1 MMDNMLQKIID
12 FIKKET
18 VLTIATVLAVV
29 SAFWVHPGR
38 QYVGYIDW
46 RVLGILL
53 SLMLIVAG
61 FQSNGLFDAIGS
73 RLLAKTKNTA
83 QLMLVL
89 VFLCFFS
96 SMFITNDV
104 ALLTFVPFACT
115 ILQKCHQERLIV
127 TAFVLQTLA
136 ANLGSMLT
144 PVGNP
149 QNLYLYSISGAGLG
163 EFVGWMA
170 PYTLVSGVLL
180 LLVVF
185 VLSAG
190 KRRIALETGSFL
202 QASGAS
208 GRKKNGIYLALFVL
222 SLLSVARVLPWE
234 LMLAVV
240 LIVLI
245 FTDRAVFLQ
254 VDYCLLFT
262 FISFFIF
269 IGNMGN
275 IEAVRSVLQ
284 SLVAGRE
291 LAVGIGAS
299 QIISNVP
306 ATLLLADF
314 TQDIKNLT
322 IGVNLGGLGT
332 LIASMASLISY
343 KIYAHNYNKTK
354 GRYLLWFTI
363 ANVLFLA
370 VLVLIYVFIHRKWQK
385 TGWEK

>member
-1 MMDNMLQKIID
+1 MEVKRKLSEFLKR
-12 FIKKET
+12 ET
-18 VLTIATVLAVV
+18 VLTVAILLAIV
-29 SAFWVHPGR
+29 SAVMIPPDR
-38 QYVGYIDW
+38 EYAGYIDF
-46 RVLGILL
+46 RTLSILFCLMTVMAGLQKLGVFRNI
-53 SLMLIVAG
+53 
-61 FQSNGLFDAIGS
+61 
-73 RLLAKTKNTA
+73 AKTLLRHTQNTI
-83 QLMLVL
+83 QLAEVLVL
-89 VFLCFFS
+89 LCFIFS
-96 SMFITNDV
+96 MIITNDV
-104 ALLTFVPFACT
+104 SLITFVPFT
-115 ILQKCHQERLIV
+115 FIVLRLTGEEAVKKLAVPVI
-127 TAFVLQTLA
+127 VLQTIA

-144 PVGNP
+144 PIGNP

-190 KRRIALETGSFL
+190 KRRISLETGALL
-202 QASGAS
+202 QTPGAA

-245 FTDRAVFLQ
+245 FTDRAVFLR

-370 VLVLIYVFIHRKWQK
+370 VLVLVYVFIS
-385 TGWEK
+385 

>member
-291 LAVGIGAS
+291 LGIGAS

-370 VLVLIYVFIHRKWQK
+370 VLVLVYVFIS
-385 TGWEK
+385 

>member
-1 MMDNMLQKIID
+1 M
-12 FIKKET
+12 
-18 VLTIATVLAVV
+18 
-29 SAFWVHPGR
+29 
-38 QYVGYIDW
+38 GYIDW

-115 ILQKCHQERLIV
+115 ILQKCNQERLIV

-190 KRRIALETGSFL
+190 KRRISLETGALL
-202 QASGAS
+202 QTSGTV
-208 GRKKNGIYLALFVL
+208 GRKKNGIYLALFAL

-240 LIVLI
+240 LVVLV

-314 TQDIKNLT
+314 THNLKNLT

-370 VLVLIYVFIHRKWQK
+370 VLVLVYVFIS
-385 TGWEK
+385 

>member
-1 MMDNMLQKIID
+1 MEVKRKLSEFLKR
-12 FIKKET
+12 ET
-18 VLTIATVLAVV
+18 VLTVAILLAIV
-29 SAFWVHPGR
+29 SAVMIPPDR
-38 QYVGYIDW
+38 EYVGYIDF
-46 RVLGILL
+46 RTLSILFCLMTVMAGLQKLGVFRNI
-53 SLMLIVAG
+53 
-61 FQSNGLFDAIGS
+61 
-73 RLLAKTKNTA
+73 AKTLLRHTQNTI
-83 QLMLVL
+83 QLAEVLVL
-89 VFLCFFS
+89 LCFFF
-96 SMFITNDV
+96 SMIITNDV
-104 ALLTFVPFACT
+104 SLITFVPFT
-115 ILQKCHQERLIV
+115 FIVLQLTGEEAVKKLAVPVI
-127 TAFVLQTLA
+127 VLQTIA

-144 PVGNP
+144 PIGNP

-190 KRRIALETGSFL
+190 KRRISLETGGPL
-202 QASGAS
+202 QTSGAA

-245 FTDRAVFLQ
+245 FTDRAVFLR

-370 VLVLIYVFIHRKWQK
+370 VLVLVYVFIS
-385 TGWEK
+385 

>member
-38 QYVGYIDW
+38 QYVDYIDW

-163 EFVGWMA
+163 ELSDGWHRIRSCQ
-170 PYTLVSGVLL
+170 VC
-180 LLVVF
+180 F
-185 VLSAG
+185 CCLSCSCSA
-190 KRRIALETGSFL
+190 RASARISLETGALL
-202 QASGAS
+202 QTPGAA

-245 FTDRAVFLQ
+245 FTDRAVFLR

-370 VLVLIYVFIHRKWQK
+370 VLVLVYVFIS
-385 TGWEK
+385 

>member
-29 SAFWVHPGR
+29 SAFWVHPGQ

-61 FQSNGLFDAIGS
+61 FQSNGLFDVIGS

-127 TAFVLQTLA
+127 TAFVLETLA
-136 ANLGSMLT
+136 ANLGSKLT

-149 QNLYLYSISGAGLG
+149 QNLYLYSIAGAGLG

-245 FTDRAVFLQ
+245 FTDRAVF
-254 VDYCLLFT
+254 LLFT

-370 VLVLIYVFIHRKWQK
+370 VLVLIYVFIS
-385 TGWEK
+385 

>member
-1 MMDNMLQKIID
+1 
-12 FIKKET
+12 
-18 VLTIATVLAVV
+18 
-29 SAFWVHPGR
+29 
-38 QYVGYIDW
+38 
-46 RVLGILL
+46 
-53 SLMLIVAG
+53 MLIVAG

-269 IGNMGN
+269 IVPLVFF
-275 IEAVRSVLQ
+275 ILFIRIVIVDRKDEIIVIIIQRYRTDIDVLVDDVLDFVEGFLIQ
-284 SLVAGRE
+284 FLPQQVFQLR
-291 LAVGIGAS
+291 
-299 QIISNVP
+299 N
-306 ATLLLADF
+306 TLLG
-314 TQDIKNLT
+314 N
-322 IGVNLGGLGT
+322 
-332 LIASMASLISY
+332 
-343 KIYAHNYNKTK
+343 
-354 GRYLLWFTI
+354 GRDKHMRNAF
-363 ANVLFLA
+363 
-370 VLVLIYVFIHRKWQK
+370 
-385 TGWEK
+385 G

>member
-170 PYTLVSGVLL
+170 PYTLVSGV

-370 VLVLIYVFIHRKWQK
+370 VLVLVYVFIS
-385 TGWEK
+385 

>member
-1 MMDNMLQKIID
+1 MRLISQAAALLRR
-12 FIKKET
+12 EA
-18 VLTIATVLAVV
+18 VLCIAAFCAVCSMPFVPPDREYLGYFDLRVLCLLFCLMAVV
-29 SAFWVHPGR
+29 
-38 QYVGYIDW
+38 
-46 RVLGILL
+46 LGMQQCGLFAALAQRLL
-53 SLMLIVAG
+53 SGRRQV
-61 FQSNGLFDAIGS
+61 
-73 RLLAKTKNTA
+73 RLL
-83 QLMLVL
+83 LLVL
-89 VFLCFFS
+89 VLLPFFC
-96 SMFITNDV
+96 SMLVTNDV
-104 ALLTFVPFACT
+104 SLITFVPFA
-115 ILQKCHQERLIV
+115 ILVLGLTGRRDLLIRTV
-127 TAFVLQTLA
+127 VLQTLA
-136 ANLGSMLT
+136 ANLGSMAT

-163 EFVGWMA
+163 EFIGWMA

-190 KRRIALETGSFL
+190 KRRISLETGALL
-202 QASGAS
+202 QTSGAA

-314 TQDIKNLT
+314 THNLKNLT

-370 VLVLIYVFIHRKWQK
+370 VLVLVYVFIS
-385 TGWEK
+385 

>member
-29 SAFWVHPGR
+29 SAFWVRPGR

-222 SLLSVARVLPWE
+222 SLLSVARVLPWV
-234 LMLAVV
+234 MLAVV

-370 VLVLIYVFIHRKWQK
+370 VLVLIYVFIS
-385 TGWEK
+385 

>member
-1 MMDNMLQKIID
+1 MLQKIID

>member
-1 MMDNMLQKIID
+1 MDNMLQKIID

-38 QYVGYIDW
+38 QYVDYIDW

-144 PVGNP
+144 PIGIRSCQVCFCC
-149 QNLYLYSISGAGLG
+149 LSCSCSAR
-163 EFVGWMA
+163 A
-170 PYTLVSGVLL
+170 
-180 LLVVF
+180 
-185 VLSAG
+185 SAG
-190 KRRIALETGSFL
+190 SRWRRGHFCRRPGQPA
-202 QASGAS
+202 
-208 GRKKNGIYLALFVL
+208 GRKTGFIWR
-222 SLLSVARVLPWE
+222 SL
-234 LMLAVV
+234 
-240 LIVLI
+240 
-245 FTDRAVFLQ
+245 
-254 VDYCLLFT
+254 C
-262 FISFFIF
+262 
-269 IGNMGN
+269 
-275 IEAVRSVLQ
+275 
-284 SLVAGRE
+284 
-291 LAVGIGAS
+291 
-299 QIISNVP
+299 
-306 ATLLLADF
+306 
-314 TQDIKNLT
+314 
-322 IGVNLGGLGT
+322 
-332 LIASMASLISY
+332 
-343 KIYAHNYNKTK
+343 
-354 GRYLLWFTI
+354 
-363 ANVLFLA
+363 
-370 VLVLIYVFIHRKWQK
+370 
-385 TGWEK
+385 

>member
-1 MMDNMLQKIID
+1 MNNMLQKITD

-18 VLTIATVLAVV
+18 VLTIATALAVA
-29 SAFWVHPGR
+29 SAFWVHPGP

-144 PVGNP
+144 PIGNP
-149 QNLYLYSISGAGLG
+149 QNLYLYRISGAGLG

-190 KRRIALETGSFL
+190 KRRISLETGVLL
-202 QASGAS
+202 QTSGTA
-208 GRKKNGIYLALFVL
+208 GRKKNGIYLALFAL
-222 SLLSVARVLPWE
+222 SLLSVARVFPWQ

-240 LIVLI
+240 LVVLVL
-245 FTDRAVFLQ
+245 TDRTVFLQ

-262 FISFFIF
+262 FISFFIFIF

-314 TQDIKNLT
+314 THDLKNLT

-363 ANVLFLA
+363 ANVLFLG
-370 VLVLIYVFIHRKWQK
+370 VLVLVYVFIS
-385 TGWEK
+385 

>member
-1 MMDNMLQKIID
+1 M
-12 FIKKET
+12 
-18 VLTIATVLAVV
+18 
-29 SAFWVHPGR
+29 
-38 QYVGYIDW
+38 
-46 RVLGILL
+46 
-53 SLMLIVAG
+53 
-61 FQSNGLFDAIGS
+61 
-73 RLLAKTKNTA
+73 
-83 QLMLVL
+83 
-89 VFLCFFS
+89 
-96 SMFITNDV
+96 
-104 ALLTFVPFACT
+104 
-115 ILQKCHQERLIV
+115 
-127 TAFVLQTLA
+127 
-136 ANLGSMLT
+136 
-144 PVGNP
+144 
-149 QNLYLYSISGAGLG
+149 
-163 EFVGWMA
+163 
-170 PYTLVSGVLL
+170 
-180 LLVVF
+180 
-185 VLSAG
+185 
-190 KRRIALETGSFL
+190 

-208 GRKKNGIYLALFVL
+208 GRKKNGIYLALFAL

-284 SLVAGRE
+284 SLVAGI
-291 LAVGIGAS
+291 GIGAS

-370 VLVLIYVFIHRKWQK
+370 VLVLIYVFIS
-385 TGWEK
+385 

>member
-1 MMDNMLQKIID
+1 MLQKIID

-170 PYTLVSGVLL
+170 PYTLVSGV

-370 VLVLIYVFIHRKWQK
+370 VLVLVYVFIS
-385 TGWEK
+385 

>member
-1 MMDNMLQKIID
+1 MLQKITD

-18 VLTIATVLAVV
+18 VLTIATVLAVA
-29 SAFWVHPGR
+29 SAFWVHPGP

-190 KRRIALETGSFL
+190 KRRISLETEALL
-202 QASGAS
+202 QTPGAA

-234 LMLAVV
+234 LMARRGAHCAHFYGSRGVFADGLLSAVYV
-240 LIVLI
+240 YQFLHLHRQYGEYRGGTVCPAKSCGGQGTGGWHRCEPDHQQCSCDTSSGG
-245 FTDRAVFLQ
+245 FHAGYKKSHDRRESGRTGNAH
-254 VDYCLLFT
+254 CLDGE
-262 FISFFIF
+262 SD
-269 IGNMGN
+269 
-275 IEAVRSVLQ
+275 
-284 SLVAGRE
+284 
-291 LAVGIGAS
+291 
-299 QIISNVP
+299 
-306 ATLLLADF
+306 LL
-314 TQDIKNLT
+314 
-322 IGVNLGGLGT
+322 
-332 LIASMASLISY
+332 
-343 KIYAHNYNKTK
+343 
-354 GRYLLWFTI
+354 
-363 ANVLFLA
+363 
-370 VLVLIYVFIHRKWQK
+370 
-385 TGWEK
+385 

>member
-29 SAFWVHPGR
+29 SAFWVRPGR

-306 ATLLLADF
+306 AAMLLS
-314 TQDIKNLT
+314 
-322 IGVNLGGLGT
+322 G
-332 LIASMASLISY
+332 Y
-343 KIYAHNYNKTK
+343 TK
-354 GRYLLWFTI
+354 EI
-363 ANVLFLA
+363 P
-370 VLVLIYVFIHRKWQK
+370 
-385 TGWEK
+385 